1 MKKKHEPNRIYKYI
15 RKQIECMKKKRYK
28 YNTGQKFGHG
38 EEKCSKKSEVNMEI
52 SEFSKI

>member
-38 EEKCSKKSEVNMEI
+38 EEKCSKKSEDNMEI